1 LTKQPTAF
9 SCHWLLPV
17 LLCLALVGCSIFSF
31 KTKNPALAQMGNW
44 EGRLSLKI
52 LSKPPEQFSAN
63 FSLQG
68 TSAQG
73 ELTIFSPIGT
83 TLAVASWNDQG
94 AVLEEGSKKQTF
106 ASMEALTRQV
116 TGASLPLQNL
126 MSWLN
131 TDGPPLEGWEIRS
144 ENQPGGRRLFAKRV
158 SPLPQLQLTLVLD
171 PP

>member
-1 LTKQPTAF
+1 
-9 SCHWLLPV
+9 
-17 LLCLALVGCSIFSF
+17 
-31 KTKNPALAQMGNW
+31 M
-44 EGRLSLKI
+44 
-52 LSKPPEQFSAN
+52 
-63 FSLQG
+63 
-68 TSAQG
+68 
-73 ELTIFSPIGT
+73 
-83 TLAVASWNDQG
+83 ASWDSGG
-94 AVLEEGSKKQTF
+94 AVLSEGSNKQQF
-106 ASMEALTRQV
+106 VSMDALTQHV